1 VAFNP
6 RTFFWLLRR
15 SVVATFDDGCLGIA
29 KGAAY
34 SALLSFFPVL
44 ASAAAILVEM
54 RAELV
59 SRIIQRALSEI
70 VPPDSVDLVV
80 EQFRA
85 TGSRPLALLIV
96 AGLISVWAASGVIKS
111 LMEGFQ
117 AAYRVPRNRGFV
129 RQNAVAIAL
138 VLLSAAPLICATLL
152 VVFGNQAQ
160 RVVLNWLKV
169 DPVLNPL
176 APTWQWLSR
185 MARYAVAFVTT
196 VVDAGVLYY
205 VGPYRRQRW
214 RYVWP
219 GATLATV
226 LWLLATSG
234 FAWYVR
240 HIAHYNLMYGSVG
253 AGIAL
258 LVWMYL
264 TSVIALAGCEFN
276 AEYERSVVLHY
287 RGTSRRSR
295 SAAAAPPESEART
308 VRSSRRI
315 WMERMSATTSGW
327 RALAAAVSERMARK
341 FSSNSRPASRCGP
354 RRWPRSR
361 SQSPAERRCR
371 RTRCHGAAG

>member
-1 VAFNP
+1 MALNP

-44 ASAAAILVEM
+44 ASASAILVQT

-59 SRIIQRALSEI
+59 SRIIERVLSEI
-70 VPPDSVDLVV
+70 VPPDSVELVV
-80 EQFRA
+80 EQFRV

-96 AGLISVWAASGVIKS
+96 AGVISVWAASGVIKS
-111 LMEGFQ
+111 LIEGFQ
-117 AAYRVPRNRGFV
+117 AAYRVPRSRGFI

-138 VLLSAAPLICATLL
+138 VLLSAAPLICASLL
-152 VVFGNQAQ
+152 IVFGNQAE
-160 RVVLNWLKV
+160 RAVLDWLKV
-169 DPVLNPL
+169 DPVLHPL

-185 MARYAVAFVTT
+185 MARSAVAFVTT
-196 VVDAGVLYY
+196 VTVTAVLYY
-205 VGPYRRQRW
+205 FGPYREQRW

-219 GATLATV
+219 GATLATA

-240 HIAHYNLMYGSVG
+240 HIGHYNLMYGSIG

-264 TSVIALAGCEFN
+264 VSVIALFGCEFN
-276 AEYERSVVLHY
+276 AEYERTLS
-287 RGTSRRSR
+287 
-295 SAAAAPPESEART
+295 
-308 VRSSRRI
+308 
-315 WMERMSATTSGW
+315 
-327 RALAAAVSERMARK
+327 
-341 FSSNSRPASRCGP
+341 
-354 RRWPRSR
+354 
-361 SQSPAERRCR
+361 
-371 RTRCHGAAG
+371 

>member
-1 VAFNP
+1 VALNP
-6 RTFFWLLRR
+6 RTFVWILRR

-44 ASAAAILVEM
+44 ASAAAILM
-54 RAELV
+54 QIRAEFV
-59 SRIIQRALSEI
+59 ARIIERTLSEI

-80 EQFRA
+80 EQFRV
-85 TGSRPLALLIV
+85 TGSRPVALLIV

-138 VLLSAAPLICATLL
+138 VLLSAAPLVCATLL
-152 VVFGNQAQ
+152 IVFGNQAE
-160 RVVLNWLKV
+160 RAVLNWLKV

-185 MARYAVAFVTT
+185 MARYAVALVTT
-196 VVDAGVLYY
+196 VVVAAVLYY
-205 VGPYRRQRW
+205 FGPYRKQLW

-240 HIAHYNLMYGSVG
+240 NIGHYNVMYGSVG

-264 TSVIALAGCEFN
+264 ISAIALLGCEFN
-276 AEYERSVVLHY
+276 VECERS
-287 RGTSRRSR
+287 
-295 SAAAAPPESEART
+295 A
-308 VRSSRRI
+308 
-315 WMERMSATTSGW
+315 SG
-327 RALAAAVSERMARK
+327 K
-341 FSSNSRPASRCGP
+341 
-354 RRWPRSR
+354 
-361 SQSPAERRCR
+361 
-371 RTRCHGAAG
+371 

>member
-1 VAFNP
+1 VALNP

-15 SVVATFDDGCLGIA
+15 SVVATFDDGCFGIA

-44 ASAAAILVEM
+44 ASAAAILVET
-54 RAELV
+54 RAQFV
-59 SRIIQRALSEI
+59 SRILERVLSQI
-70 VPPDSVDLVV
+70 VPPGTEELVV
-80 EQFRA
+80 EQFRSTA
-85 TGSRPLALLIV
+85 SRPLMLLMV
-96 AGLISVWAASGVIKS
+96 AGVISVWAASGVIKS
-111 LMEGFQ
+111 LIEGFQ

-138 VLLSAAPLICATLL
+138 VLLSAAPLICASLL
-152 VVFGNQAQ
+152 ILFGNQAE
-160 RVVLNWLKV
+160 RAVLNWLKV

-176 APTWQWLSR
+176 ASTWQWLSR

-196 VVDAGVLYY
+196 VMVTAVLYY
-205 VGPYRRQRW
+205 FGPYREQRW

-240 HIAHYNLMYGSVG
+240 HIWHYNVMYGSVG

-264 TSVIALAGCEFN
+264 ISAIALVGCEFN
-276 AEYERSVVLHY
+276 AEYERS
-287 RGTSRRSR
+287 S
-295 SAAAAPPESEART
+295 
-308 VRSSRRI
+308 
-315 WMERMSATTSGW
+315 
-327 RALAAAVSERMARK
+327 
-341 FSSNSRPASRCGP
+341 
-354 RRWPRSR
+354 
-361 SQSPAERRCR
+361 
-371 RTRCHGAAG
+371 